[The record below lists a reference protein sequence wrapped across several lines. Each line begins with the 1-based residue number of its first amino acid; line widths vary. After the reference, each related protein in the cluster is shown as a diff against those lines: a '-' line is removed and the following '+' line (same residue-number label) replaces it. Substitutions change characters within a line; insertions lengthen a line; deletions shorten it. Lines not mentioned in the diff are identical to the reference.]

1 MSRLLSADF
10 AKLRKNK
17 FFWICMAGM
26 FLFGVFMA
34 IMDYISTL
42 QYGDYEAQITNVL
55 FIYPLV
61 VAILIPAFVSL
72 FVGTEYSD
80 GTIRNKMIIGHTR
93 TGIYLSDLIV
103 CSVAGIGFCVSYII
117 GVLLAGLPLYTI
129 DTGILEG
136 VAKLV
141 LCSFA
146 MSVAFTALCILT
158 AMLCQ
163 NKALTAVI
171 NILAACFLLII
182 SIYIMSRLRE
192 PEFYSGYTLNTATG
206 EIDVSEEEPNP
217 DYLRGTE
224 REVYQFLND
233 FLPTGQA
240 VNLPGQGELSQSPGL
255 LAAYSASIIIVSTGI
270 GVFAFRKR
278 DVK

>member
-10 AKLRKNK
+10 AKLKKNK

-26 FLFGVFMA
+26 FLFGIFTAV
-34 IMDYISTL
+34 MDYIAMQ
-42 QYGDYEAQITNVL
+42 QYGENEADITNIL
-55 FIYPLV
+55 FIYALTV
-61 VAILIPAFVSL
+61 VFLIPAFVSL

-93 TGIYLSDLIV
+93 AGIYLSDLIV

-117 GVLLAGLPLYTI
+117 GALLAALPLYTI
-129 DTGILEG
+129 DAGILEG
-136 VAKLV
+136 VTKLV
-141 LCSFA
+141 LCSFI

-171 NILAACFLLII
+171 NILAACFLLVI
-182 SIYIMSRLRE
+182 SLYVLNKLSE
-192 PEFYSGYTLNTATG
+192 PEVYPGYSVMTDSG
-206 EIDVSEEEPNP
+206 EVEVMENEPNP

-240 VNLPGQGELSQSPGL
+240 INITQRGAFSQSPGL

-270 GVFAFRKR
+270 GVFAFKKR

>member
-34 IMDYISTL
+34 TMDYISTL

-129 DTGILEG
+129 NTGILEG

-171 NILAACFLLII
+171 NILAACFLLSI

-192 PEFYSGYTLNTATG
+192 PEFYPGYTLNTATG
-206 EIDVSEEEPNP
+206 EIDVSEDEPNP
-217 DYLRGTE
+217 NYLRGTE
-224 REVYQFLND
+224 REIYQFFND

-240 VNLPGQGELSQSPGL
+240 VNIPGQGELSQSPGL

-270 GVFAFRKR
+270 GVFAFKKR

>member
-10 AKLRKNK
+10 AKLKKNK
-17 FFWICMAGM
+17 FFWICMPGM
-26 FLFGVFMA
+26 FLFGIFTAVMH
-34 IMDYISTL
+34 YIAMQ
-42 QYGDYEAQITNVL
+42 QYGENAADITNIL
-55 FIYPLV
+55 FIYALTV
-61 VAILIPAFVSL
+61 VFLIPAFVSL

-93 TGIYLSDLIV
+93 AGIYLSDLIV

-117 GVLLAGLPLYTI
+117 GALLAALPLYTI

-136 VAKLV
+136 VTKLV
-141 LCSFA
+141 LCSFI

-171 NILAACFLLII
+171 NILAACFLLVI
-182 SIYIMSRLRE
+182 SLYILNKLSE
-192 PEFYSGYTLNTATG
+192 PEVYPGYSVMTDSG
-206 EIDVSEEEPNP
+206 EVEVMENEPNP

-240 VNLPGQGELSQSPGL
+240 INITQRGVFSQSPGL

-270 GVFAFRKR
+270 GVFAFKRR

>member
-10 AKLRKNK
+10 AKLKKNK
-17 FFWICMAGM
+17 FFWICMPGM
-26 FLFGVFMA
+26 FLFGIFTAV
-34 IMDYISTL
+34 MDYIAMQ
-42 QYGDYEAQITNVL
+42 QYGENEADITNIL
-55 FIYPLV
+55 FIYALTV
-61 VAILIPAFVSL
+61 VFLIPAFVSL

-93 TGIYLSDLIV
+93 AGIYLSDLIV

-117 GVLLAGLPLYTI
+117 GALLAALPLYTI
-129 DTGILEG
+129 DAGILEG
-136 VAKLV
+136 VTKLV
-141 LCSFA
+141 LCSFI

-171 NILAACFLLII
+171 NILAACFLLVI
-182 SIYIMSRLRE
+182 SLYVLNKLSE
-192 PEFYSGYTLNTATG
+192 PEVYPGYSVMTDSG
-206 EIDVSEEEPNP
+206 EVEVMENEPNP

-240 VNLPGQGELSQSPGL
+240 INITQRGAFSQSPGL

-270 GVFAFRKR
+270 GVFAFKKR

>member
-1 MSRLLSADF
+1 
-10 AKLRKNK
+10 
-17 FFWICMAGM
+17 MAGM

-34 IMDYISTL
+34 AMDYISTL

-61 VAILIPAFVSL
+61 AAILIPAFVSL

-93 TGIYLSDLIV
+93 AGIYLSDLIV
-103 CSVAGIGFCVSYII
+103 CSTAGLGFCISYII
-117 GVLLAGLPLYTI
+117 GVFAAGLPLYTI
-129 DTGILEG
+129 DTSILEG
-136 VAKLV
+136 AVKLI
-141 LCSFA
+141 LCSFV

-171 NILAACFLLII
+171 NILAACFLLVI
-182 SIYIMSRLRE
+182 SLYVLNKLSE
-192 PEFYSGYTLNTATG
+192 PEVYPGYSVMTDSG
-206 EIDVSEEEPNP
+206 EVEVMENEPNP

-240 VNLPGQGELSQSPGL
+240 VNIPGQGELSQTPGL

-270 GVFAFRKR
+270 GEFAFKKR

>member
-10 AKLRKNK
+10 AKLKKSK
-17 FFWICMAGM
+17 FFWICMPGM
-26 FLFGVFMA
+26 FLFGIFTAVMH
-34 IMDYISTL
+34 YIAMK
-42 QYGDYEAQITNVL
+42 QYGENAADITNIL
-55 FIYPLV
+55 FIYALTV
-61 VAILIPAFVSL
+61 VFLIPAFVSL

-93 TGIYLSDLIV
+93 AGIYLSDLIV

-117 GVLLAGLPLYTI
+117 GALLAALPLYTI

-136 VAKLV
+136 VTKLV
-141 LCSFA
+141 LCSFI

-171 NILAACFLLII
+171 NILAACFLLVI
-182 SIYIMSRLRE
+182 SLYILNKLSE
-192 PEFYSGYTLNTATG
+192 PEVYPGYSVMTDSG
-206 EIDVSEEEPNP
+206 EVEVMENEPNP

-240 VNLPGQGELSQSPGL
+240 INITQRGVFSQSPGL

>member
-1 MSRLLSADF
+1 M
-10 AKLRKNK
+10 
-17 FFWICMAGM
+17 
-26 FLFGVFMA
+26 
-34 IMDYISTL
+34 
-42 QYGDYEAQITNVL
+42 
-55 FIYPLV
+55 
-61 VAILIPAFVSL
+61 
-72 FVGTEYSD
+72 
-80 GTIRNKMIIGHTR
+80 
-93 TGIYLSDLIV
+93 
-103 CSVAGIGFCVSYII
+103 
-117 GVLLAGLPLYTI
+117 PLYTI

-136 VAKLV
+136 VTKLV
-141 LCSFA
+141 LCSFI

-182 SIYIMSRLRE
+182 SIYIMSRLRQ
-192 PEFYSGYTLNTATG
+192 PEFYSGYTLNTETG
-206 EIDVSEEEPNP
+206 EIDVSEGEPNP

-240 VNLPGQGELSQSPGL
+240 INIPGQGELSQSPGL